1 MKFTLTRKASNQDYG
16 DFRDDDYYNLYN
28 PNDLDA
34 NGEDFDGTSLHSAA
48 PEAEA
53 QAPVTNSV
61 SLKIINPKGY
71 EDAATIADLLLD
83 GNTVLLNI
91 EGLSRDSAVRLLD
104 YLTGATRMIGGIMQR
119 VGKTATIVVAPKS
132 VDVSSIEAIVG
143 TN

>member
-1 MKFTLTRKASNQDYG
+1 MKFTLTRKAAGQDYN
-16 DFRDDDYYNLYN
+16 DFRDDDYYTNLYN

-34 NGEDFDGTSLHSAA
+34 NGEDFDGTSLHSAT

-53 QAPVTNSV
+53 PATNSV

-91 EGLSRDSAVRLLD
+91 EGLSRESAIRLLD